1 MGDSGPLA
9 AALNLPRNRCGQGQ
23 GCTIVWPATELPL
36 AATRRGVDLMMDDM
50 TGMGSGMLVWGTV
63 GVLLV
68 VLLALVIV
76 KLLQK

>member
-1 MGDSGPLA
+1 
-9 AALNLPRNRCGQGQ
+9 
-23 GCTIVWPATELPL
+23 
-36 AATRRGVDLMMDDM
+36 MMDDM